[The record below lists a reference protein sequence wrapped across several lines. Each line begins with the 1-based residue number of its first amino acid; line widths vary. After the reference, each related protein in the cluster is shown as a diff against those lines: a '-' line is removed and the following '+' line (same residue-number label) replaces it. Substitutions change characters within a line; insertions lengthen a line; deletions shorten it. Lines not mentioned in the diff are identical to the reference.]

1 MSRPTWPAVAGRRRG
16 DSRAAIGRQW
26 AHNKKKAGS
35 VGGRCGQQQ
44 GGTRHYEITFDP
56 IPFNVNIMKFYSTKT
71 PQKKLALKYSSKSQ
85 ESKLKYHPFNSS
97 LFIPK
102 NTFFFLYCFMF
113 FELKISNLSRG
124 EELWSKCIF
133 TGVARPDKA
142 LLGRA
147 SKEITLTGPASEML
161 PVQVQHAPTSPFAAV
176 SLSLSRLLPPC
187 AQPRFS
193 TFLAVGRRIA
203 IARGDFLLLGDA
215 ADSADQVPQE
225 ESQDPIPTPTRCCSL
240 SSSPQFQSF
249 LFLFFFFSVL
259 GL

>member
-1 MSRPTWPAVAGRRRG
+1 MQAWRRRDTQLWMSRPTWPAVAGRRRG
-16 DSRAAIGRQW
+16 DSWAAIGRQW

-124 EELWSKCIF
+124 EEL
-133 TGVARPDKA
+133 
-142 LLGRA
+142 
-147 SKEITLTGPASEML
+147 
-161 PVQVQHAPTSPFAAV
+161 
-176 SLSLSRLLPPC
+176 
-187 AQPRFS
+187 
-193 TFLAVGRRIA
+193 
-203 IARGDFLLLGDA
+203 
-215 ADSADQVPQE
+215 
-225 ESQDPIPTPTRCCSL
+225 
-240 SSSPQFQSF
+240 
-249 LFLFFFFSVL
+249 
-259 GL
+259 